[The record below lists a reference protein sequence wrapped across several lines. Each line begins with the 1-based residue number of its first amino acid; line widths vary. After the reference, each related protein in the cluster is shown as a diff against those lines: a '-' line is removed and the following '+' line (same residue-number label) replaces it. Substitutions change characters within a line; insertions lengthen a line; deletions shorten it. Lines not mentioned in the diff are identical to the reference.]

1 MSTDKFEAWAI
12 VELFGHQRVAGRVS
26 EQAIGGETFV
36 RVDIPRVDEFAEVD
50 EFYTRLFGKGAI
62 YCINVTDERAARVA
76 AKQICARP
84 AYAWELQRAAR
95 LQVQTEKEPEQAK
108 DEETEDDEILF

>member
-1 MSTDKFEAWAI
+1 MSTEKFEAWAI

-36 RVDIPRVDEFAEVD
+36 RVDIPRVDEFAEVG

-62 YCINVTDERAARVA
+62 YAINITDEKAARLAATQYCARPTYAWELERAARLPAPQA
-76 AKQICARP
+76 AGEGVSVEVDADI
-84 AYAWELQRAAR
+84 
-95 LQVQTEKEPEQAK
+95 
-108 DEETEDDEILF
+108 F